1 MGNGL
6 CLFEAAQM
14 EGLHSP
20 LWCNLR
26 AYATGRAVVRC
37 RLQPAPAEKIAH
49 TAAIPSPR
57 VARSARTTHR
67 RFVDEQR
74 FRHLLVAR
82 IVLRGQEA
90 VDQRAQ
96 QVAPHFA
103 RIVGAGDQRHQRRHH
118 HHRGESDQGQVQV
131 RDAEHPEC
139 IFNRA
144 EIFE

>member
-14 EGLHSP
+14 EDPHSP

-26 AYATGRAVVRC
+26 AYATGRAAVRC
-37 RLQPAPAEKIAH
+37 RLQPAPAEKIA
-49 TAAIPSPR
+49 AVPSPR
-57 VARSARTTHR
+57 VARTHR

-103 RIVGAGDQRHQRRHH
+103 RVVGAGGQRHQRRHH
-118 HHRGESDQGQVQV
+118 HHRDESDQGQVQV
-131 RDAEHPEC
+131 
-139 IFNRA
+139 
-144 EIFE
+144 